1 MNYFNPYGNYQPMP
15 TTQPVVAQQQQQP
28 TYTNGGNLYFVGS
41 EDEAKNWIVNPNQT
55 VYLLDR
61 NNARLYIKTVEKN
74 GMAEPLEV
82 FSLDTPQVKEEKPV
96 EYATKED
103 LEKVQSKLK
112 SEIRKLKPLGKKA
125 DNE

>member
-1 MNYFNPYGNYQPMP
+1 MNYFNPYGNFQPNGNYQPMP
-15 TTQPVVAQQQQQP
+15 TTQPVVSQP

-61 NNARLYIKTVEKN
+61 NNSRLYIKTVEKN

-82 FSLDTPQVKEEKPV
+82 FTLGTQKIEEETKV

-103 LEKVQSKLK
+103 LEKLQSKFK
-112 SEIRKLKPLGKKA
+112 SELRKVKPIGKK
-125 DNE
+125 NE

>member
-1 MNYFNPYGNYQPMP
+1 MNYYNPYNYQPMP
-15 TTQPVVAQQQQQP
+15 TAQPVAVQP

-41 EDEAKNWIVNPNQT
+41 EDEAKNWIVNPSQT

-82 FSLDTPQVKEEKPV
+82 FTLGEPDAKKDKPV
-96 EYATKED
+96 EYATKEE
-103 LEKVQSKLK
+103 LEKVQAKLK
-112 SEIRKLKPLGKKA
+112 SEIRKIKPLGKKA

>member
-1 MNYFNPYGNYQPMP
+1 MNFYNPYQNNYQMP
-15 TTQPVVAQQQQQP
+15 VQPTVPTIPTQQP

-41 EDEAKNWIVNPNQT
+41 EDEAKNWIVAPSQT

-61 NNARLYIKTVEKN
+61 NNSKLYIKTVEKN

-82 FSLDTPQVKEEKPV
+82 FTLGTQKVEEKTKV

-103 LEKVQSKLK
+103 LEKLQAKFK
-112 SEIRKLKPLGKKA
+112 SELRKVKPIGKK
-125 DNE
+125 NE

>member
-1 MNYFNPYGNYQPMP
+1 MNYNPYMPQMAPQMPMTQQPIIN
-15 TTQPVVAQQQQQP
+15 TTP

-41 EDEAKNWIVNPNQT
+41 EDEAKNWIVAPSQT

-61 NNARLYIKTVEKN
+61 NNSKLYIKTVEKN

-82 FSLDTPQVKEEKPV
+82 FTLGTQKVEEKTQV

-103 LEKVQSKLK
+103 LEKLQAKFK
-112 SEIRKLKPLGKKA
+112 SELRKVKPIGKK
-125 DNE
+125 NE